1 MIKQLPVQEFLRQ
14 AQQMPVIDVRS
25 PGEFAQGHIP
35 GAVNI
40 PLFNN
45 EERARVG
52 TKYKQVSKE
61 AAILLGLDIVG
72 PKMSGFVK
80 QAKKLSPG
88 GEAMVHCW
96 RGGMRSGSFAWL
108 LNTTGLQVATLEK
121 GYKAYRTEV
130 LQSFKKPLQLMVLGG
145 KTGSGKTGLLK
156 EIASFGEQV
165 IDLEC
170 LAHHKG
176 SSFGA
181 IGEMPQPTVEQF
193 ENNLHA
199 AIQQLDTE
207 KRIWVEDESLSVG
220 TVRLPMPFFEQIRK
234 APVIFIDVPKE
245 TRIRHLVH
253 SYTGYDHHLLE
264 EALIRIKKRMGGLHF
279 QEAMEALAAKDYAK
293 VADLTLIYYD
303 KAYLFGLSK
312 REPNTVHTLTLTGEN
327 PAANAQKVI
336 RLAKKI
342 ILETPAPLRE

>member
-1 MIKQLPVQEFLRQ
+1 MIEQLPVRGFLQQ
-14 AQQMPVIDVRS
+14 AEQVPIIDVRS

-40 PLFNN
+40 PLFDN

-80 QAKKLSPG
+80 GAKKLSLNG
-88 GEAMVHCW
+88 QVMVHCW

-108 LNTTGLQVATLEK
+108 LNTTGLKVATLQK

-130 LQSFKKPLQLMVLGG
+130 LQSFEKPLHLMVLGG
-145 KTGSGKTGLLK
+145 RTGSGKTNLLK
-156 EIASFGEQV
+156 EIARCGEQV
-165 IDLEC
+165 IDLEG

-181 IGEMPQPTVEQF
+181 IGEMPQPTTEQF
-193 ENNLHA
+193 ENDLHA
-199 AIQQLDTE
+199 AMQKLDLE
-207 KRIWVEDESLSVG
+207 KRIWVEDESLNVG
-220 TVRLPMPFFEQIRK
+220 SVRLPMPFYEQMRK

-245 TRIRHLVH
+245 VRIRHLVQD
-253 SYTGYDHHLLE
+253 YTGYNHQLLE
-264 EALIRIKKRMGGLHF
+264 QALVRIKKRMGGLHF
-279 QEAMEALAAKDYAK
+279 QEALEALTAKEYAK
-293 VADLTLIYYD
+293 VADLSLIYYD
-303 KAYLFGLSK
+303 KAYLFGISK
-312 REPNTVHTLTLTGEN
+312 REPHTVHTLNLTVEN
-327 PAANAQKVI
+327 LAENARRTIQ
-336 RLAKKI
+336 LADRI
-342 ILETPAPLRE
+342 MRELTTPLAS